1 MKIAHKTP
9 IGLGLMGVSSLSALW
24 LLSARQIFLPDGSL
38 LDDDFNLARIGIIL
52 SLLNWLFF
60 TGLALVYRGLKD

>member
-1 MKIAHKTP
+1 MKIAYKTP
-9 IGLGLMGVSSLSALW
+9 IGLGLMSVSNLSALW
-24 LLSARQIFLPDGSL
+24 LLNARQIFLPDGSL

-60 TGLALVYRGLKD
+60 TGLALVYKGLKD